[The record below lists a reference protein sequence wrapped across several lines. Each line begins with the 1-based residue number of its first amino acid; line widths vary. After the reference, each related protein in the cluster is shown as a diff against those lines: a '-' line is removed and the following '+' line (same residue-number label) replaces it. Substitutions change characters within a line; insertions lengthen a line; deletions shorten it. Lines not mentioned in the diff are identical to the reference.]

1 MDFQRYRQIALTP
14 FRPAVEATRG
24 YSLSKL
30 RSDAVAGLTV
40 AAVGVPQSMAY
51 AVIAGVPPEYGLYT
65 IIFQC
70 IVGSLLSSQRY
81 LGLGPINTQSLLV
94 ASSVTLV
101 MRSMDQVTP
110 EQTGALYLQ
119 LVFALTL
126 LKGLIQMVLAV
137 LKLGTLVRF
146 VSTSVIVGFTAGA
159 GVLIAAKQVSN
170 FLGFS
175 TAGTQ
180 STLPGVLGVFEEL
193 LPHLDETHW
202 ASVGLGVL
210 TLAVV
215 LVGRKVS
222 RFFPGPLV
230 SVILT
235 AVIVAVV
242 GYSAGDFQLVSPLPE
257 GLPGFHVPWEGLVHW
272 NALISGALA
281 LALLG
286 LLEAYSIGSVVA
298 SKSGGRVNANQEL
311 LSQGL
316 TNFATSFIQCI
327 PGSGSF
333 SRTALNYEAGARTA
347 WAGVLNGVFIL
358 IVLLLLADFAKY
370 VPMSCLAGILF
381 VIAFG
386 LIDVR
391 YFKRVLRTSRGDAAV
406 CFCTF
411 AATLLLPLA
420 YAVFAG
426 IVLNIALYLRR
437 SSHLQMNEM
446 VRTPEGPFVERPLK
460 DKRGE
465 QEVVFLQMEGDLF
478 FATAQEMQDR
488 LSALSASGVR
498 VVIMR
503 LRRTHSI
510 DTTVMGVLEQFAQ
523 NLSNKGGHLILCGV
537 RSDLMEQ
544 ISSFGLADTVG
555 RDKVFE
561 TRYGVFSSA
570 RAALDKARHLLG
582 ESIDTEG
589 IEDDRDEPEG
599 WSYQI

>member
-1 MDFQRYRQIALTP
+1 MDLQRYKQLAMQPLQ
-14 FRPAVEATRG
+14 PAVEATRG
-24 YSLSKL
+24 YSVGKL
-30 RSDAVAGLTV
+30 RSDAMAGLTV

-51 AVIAGVPPEYGLYT
+51 AVIAGVPAEYGLYT

-70 IVGSLLSSQRY
+70 IVGSLLSSQRF

-101 MRSMDQVTP
+101 MRSMDDMTP
-110 EQTGALYLQ
+110 EQTGQMYLQ
-119 LVFALTL
+119 LVFALTF
-126 LKGLIQMVLAV
+126 LKGLIQMALAM

-159 GVLIAAKQVSN
+159 GVLIAAKQISN

-175 TAGTQ
+175 VADAD
-180 STLPGVLGVFEEL
+180 SKLPGVLGVFDEL
-193 LPHLDETHW
+193 LPNLDQTHW

-215 LVGRKVS
+215 IVGKKIS
-222 RFFPGPLV
+222 RFIPGPLI
-230 SVILT
+230 SVILC
-235 AVIVAVV
+235 AVVVAVM
-242 GYSAGDFQLVSPLPE
+242 GYTGSDFALVKPLPD
-257 GLPGFHVPWEGLVHW
+257 GLPSLHMPWEGLIYW
-272 NALISGALA
+272 NALISGAVA

-298 SKSGGRVNANQEL
+298 AKSGGRVNANQEL
-311 LSQGL
+311 FSQGV
-316 TNFATSFIQCI
+316 TNFTTSFIQCI

-333 SRTALNYEAGARTA
+333 SRTALNYEAGAKTA
-347 WAGVLNGVFIL
+347 WSGVFNGVFIL
-358 IVLLLLADFAKY
+358 IVLLLLADFARF

-386 LIDVR
+386 LIDIN
-391 YFKRVLRTSRGDAAV
+391 YFKRVLRTNRGDAAV

-426 IVLNIALYLRR
+426 IMLNLALYLRR
-437 SSHLQMNEM
+437 ASHLKMNEM

-460 DKRGE
+460 DKAGR
-465 QEVVFLQMEGDLF
+465 QQVLFLSMEGDLF
-478 FATAQEMQDR
+478 FATAQEMQER
-488 LSALSASGVR
+488 LSKVAGSGAR

-503 LRRTHSI
+503 LRRTHAI
-510 DTTVMGVLEQFAQ
+510 DTTVMGVLDQFAQ
-523 NLSNKGGHLILCGV
+523 NLQSKGGHLILCGV
-537 RSDLMEQ
+537 RSDLMQQ
-544 ISSFGLADTVG
+544 IESFGLADTIG

-570 RAALDKARHLLG
+570 RAALDKARQLLG

-589 IEDDRDEPEG
+589 LEDDRDEPEG
-599 WSYQI
+599 WAYQI